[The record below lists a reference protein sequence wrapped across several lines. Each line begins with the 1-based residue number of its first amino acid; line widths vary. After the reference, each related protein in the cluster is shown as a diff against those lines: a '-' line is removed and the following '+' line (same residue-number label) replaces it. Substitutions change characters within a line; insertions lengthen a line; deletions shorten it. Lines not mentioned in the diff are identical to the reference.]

1 LFSLDDVTTLPEH
14 WSKFLLTQPETGMD
28 YQVVAVTLRDG
39 RVIQDVAIVH
49 HSIVSKVRGHS
60 EIPFDPAGITQI
72 EVTHRK
78 WDFQRGRPGRNH
90 AAI

>member
-1 LFSLDDVTTLPEH
+1 MLVTTLPKQ
-14 WSKFLLTQPETGMD
+14 WSKFLLSQSETGMD

-39 RVIQDVAIVH
+39 RVIPDVVVVH
-49 HSIVSKVRGHS
+49 HSIIVEVRGHAN
-60 EIPFDPAGITQI
+60 IPFDPADITQI

-78 WDFQRGRPGRNH
+78 WDFQRDTLGRNR

>member
-1 LFSLDDVTTLPEH
+1 MKVASLLER

-39 RVIQDVAIVH
+39 RVIEDVTIVH
-49 HSIVSKVRGHS
+49 HSLIGEVRGHAD
-60 EIPFDPAGITQI
+60 IPFDPADITHI

-78 WDFQRGRPGRNH
+78 WDFQRADTGRNP

>member
-1 LFSLDDVTTLPEH
+1 VTTLPER
-14 WSKFLLTQPETGMD
+14 WSKFLLAQPETGMD

-39 RVIQDVAIVH
+39 RVIPDVAVVH
-49 HSIVSKVRGHS
+49 HSIIAAVRGHAD
-60 EIPFDPAGITQI
+60 IPFNPSNITQI

-78 WDFQRGRPGRNH
+78 WDFQREIPGRNH

>member
-1 LFSLDDVTTLPEH
+1 VTTLPEH
-14 WSKFLLTQPETGMD
+14 WGKFLLTQPETGMD
-28 YQVVAVTLRDG
+28 YQVAAVTLRDG

-49 HSIVSKVRGHS
+49 HSIVSEVSGHS
-60 EIPFDPAGITQI
+60 EIPFDPVDITQI

-78 WDFQRGRPGRNH
+78 WDFQSDHPGRNH